1 MITIEGAQA
10 VARFSQFDL
19 ADYATF
25 LKLKRT
31 VPAPEMDLKYDWRS
45 DSYTV
50 KMPSRYAAALGCDAS
65 AVSSHAALPLAA
77 FLFDYQRWFMKL
89 ALERKRYA
97 LFWDCGLGKTPMALE
112 FCRQAMTLTGKR
124 AMVCT
129 FNLIIGEFLEQAERF
144 YGDGLLESRVTPTT
158 SLRGSEHSWT
168 DGDTRQ
174 MLPHSS
180 GPANAEA
187 VAKNEGINRQGAERR
202 GIQANNLPIEVL
214 ETRKD
219 IKLWCVGAG
228 SGLAI
233 MNTEKFMDKKEGL
246 IPELRQL
253 GCFALDESSI
263 LKTGGG
269 TAKWNIIKS
278 TKGIEYKLSGS
289 ATPAPNEA
297 MEYASQASFL
307 ETITNDGEIIWTYF
321 TKDKA
326 GNWYIKPHAMEA
338 FYRFLAGWS
347 NYMRTPAAY
356 GFKDNI
362 RPVPEPEFIVHQ
374 VQATPEQMQEAQ
386 RYRFE
391 IGAGL
396 IGDQRLGVKE
406 RMKLSQI
413 AKGFVYE

>member
-1 MITIEGAQA
+1 VVITIEGNQA
-10 VARFSQFDL
+10 VARFSSFDL

-31 VPAPEMDLKYDWRS
+31 VPAPEMDLKYDWRA
-45 DSYTV
+45 DTYTV
-50 KMPSRYAAALGCDAS
+50 KMPSRYATALGITAEGHCMQR
-65 AVSSHAALPLAA
+65 AVPLAPY
-77 FLFDYQRWFMKL
+77 LFDYQRHFMNI

-112 FCRQAMTLTGKR
+112 FCRQAMALTGKR
-124 AMVCT
+124 AMICT
-129 FNLIIGEFLEQAERF
+129 FNLIIGEFLEQCEQF
-144 YGDGLLESRVTPTT
+144 YGKHLPR
-158 SLRGSEHSWT
+158 RH
-168 DGDTRQ
+168 GDTENIG
-174 MLPHSS
+174 L
-180 GPANAEA
+180 
-187 VAKNEGINRQGAERR
+187 K
-202 GIQANNLPIEVL
+202 IEVL

-219 IKLWCVGAG
+219 IKLWCAGEGAYG
-228 SGLAI
+228 PQSNSTSPQLAI
-233 MNTEKFMDKKEGL
+233 MNTEKFMDKTEGL
-246 IPELRQL
+246 MPELRQL

-307 ETITNDGEIIWTYF
+307 ETITNDGEIIWTF
-321 TKDKA
+321 FSKTKT
-326 GNWYIKPHAMEA
+326 GEWYIKPHAMEA

-374 VQATPEQMQEAQ
+374 VAATAEQMQEAQ

-413 AKGFVYE
+413 AKGFVYENQPLAIGS

>member
-1 MITIEGAQA
+1 VITIEGQHA
-10 VARFSQFDL
+10 VARFCNFDL

-31 VPAPEMDLKYDWRS
+31 VPAPEMDLKYDWRA
-45 DSYTV
+45 DTYTV
-50 KMPSRYAAALGCDAS
+50 KMPARYATALGCAGEG
-65 AVSSHAALPLAA
+65 ACGPQPLKLAE
-77 FLFDYQRWFMKL
+77 FLFDYQRWFIRL

-112 FCRQAMTLTGKR
+112 FCRHAMALTGKR
-124 AMVCT
+124 AMICT
-129 FNLIIGEFLEQAERF
+129 FNLIIGEFLQQCEQF
-144 YGDGLLESRVTPTT
+144 YGESSPR
-158 SLRGSEHSWT
+158 
-168 DGDTRQ
+168 
-174 MLPHSS
+174 
-180 GPANAEA
+180 
-187 VAKNEGINRQGAERR
+187 RR
-202 GIQANNLPIEVL
+202 GDAENVGLEIEVL

-219 IKLWCVGAG
+219 IKLWCAGEGAYG
-228 SGLAI
+228 PQANSTLRPQLAI

-307 ETITNDGEIIWTYF
+307 ETITNDGEIIWTF
-321 TKDKA
+321 FSKTKT
-326 GNWYIKPHAMEA
+326 GEWYIKPHAMEA
-338 FYRFLAGWS
+338 FYRFLSGWS

-356 GFKDNI
+356 GFKDNVK
-362 RPVPEPEFIVHQ
+362 PVPQPEFIVHQ

-396 IGDQRLGVKE
+396 NWRSAHGSE
-406 RMKLSQI
+406 RTDE
-413 AKGFVYE
+413 VEPR

>member
-1 MITIEGAQA
+1 MITIEGNQA

-50 KMPSRYAAALGCDAS
+50 KMPARYANALGITAEGHCMQR
-65 AVSSHAALPLAA
+65 AVPLAPY
-77 FLFDYQRWFMKL
+77 LFDYQRHFMNI

-112 FCRQAMTLTGKR
+112 FCRQAMALTGKR

-129 FNLIIGEFLEQAERF
+129 FNLIIGEFLGQCEQF
-144 YGDGLLESRVTPTT
+144 YGDTL
-158 SLRGSEHSWT
+158 
-168 DGDTRQ
+168 
-174 MLPHSS
+174 
-180 GPANAEA
+180 
-187 VAKNEGINRQGAERR
+187 K
-202 GIQANNLPIEVL
+202 IEVL

-219 IKLWCVGAG
+219 IKLWASESGNPTAG
-228 SGLAI
+228 GGCATCATLGI

-253 GCFALDESSI
+253 GCFVLDESSI

-307 ETITNDGEIIWTYF
+307 ETITNDGEIIWTFF

-326 GNWYIKPHAMEA
+326 GEWYIKPHAMEA
-338 FYRFLAGWS
+338 FYRFLSGWS

-374 VQATPEQMQEAQ
+374 VEATPEQMQEAQ
-386 RYRFE
+386 HYRFE

-413 AKGFVYE
+413 AKGFVYENQPLAIGS

>member
-65 AVSSHAALPLAA
+65 AAGSQVGLPLAA

-112 FCRQAMTLTGKR
+112 FCRQAMALTGKR

-129 FNLIIGEFLEQAERF
+129 FNLIIGEFLEQCEGF
-144 YGDGLLESRVTPTT
+144 YGNTL
-158 SLRGSEHSWT
+158 
-168 DGDTRQ
+168 
-174 MLPHSS
+174 
-180 GPANAEA
+180 
-187 VAKNEGINRQGAERR
+187 K
-202 GIQANNLPIEVL
+202 IEVL

-219 IKLWCVGAG
+219 IKLWAG
-228 SGLAI
+228 EPTFTAEARRRGEQQGCKCKVVSPRQVEDGECSIYGKDWDATESTPTPRLGI
-233 MNTEKFMDKKEGL
+233 MNTEKFMDKKEGM

-307 ETITNDGEIIWTYF
+307 ETITNDGEIIWTF
-321 TKDKA
+321 FSKTKT
-326 GNWYIKPHAMEA
+326 GEWYIKPHAMEA

>member
-1 MITIEGAQA
+1 MITIEGNQA
-10 VARFSQFDL
+10 VARFGPVFDL
-19 ADYATF
+19 AEYATF

-31 VPAPEMDLKYDWRS
+31 VPAPEMDLKYDWKL
-45 DSYTV
+45 DTYTV
-50 KMPSRYAAALGCDAS
+50 KMPARYAGALGCVGS
-65 AVSSHAALPLAA
+65 TYQPPEIALAPYLW
-77 FLFDYQRWFMKL
+77 DYQRYFQRV

-112 FCRQAMTLTGKR
+112 FCRNAALLTGKR
-124 AMVCT
+124 AMLCT
-129 FNLIIGEFLEQAERF
+129 FDSIIRSEFIPQRDQF
-144 YGDGLLESRVTPTT
+144 YGDT
-158 SLRGSEHSWT
+158 
-168 DGDTRQ
+168 
-174 MLPHSS
+174 
-180 GPANAEA
+180 
-187 VAKNEGINRQGAERR
+187 
-202 GIQANNLPIEVL
+202 LPIEVL

-219 IKLWCVGAG
+219 IRLWASEDLTAKVAENAKVCSCTVLSPRQVEDGRC
-228 SGLAI
+228 SICEKDWEESKPTPRLAI
-233 MNTEKFMDKKEGL
+233 MNTEKFMDKTEGL
-246 IPELRQL
+246 MPELRQL

-307 ETITNDGEIIWTYF
+307 ETITNDGEIIWTFF

-326 GNWYIKPHAMEA
+326 GEWYIKPHALEA
-338 FYRFLAGWS
+338 FYRFLSGWS

-356 GFKDNI
+356 GFKDNVK
-362 RPVPEPEFIVHQ
+362 PVPQPEFIVHQ
-374 VQATPEQMQEAQ
+374 VQATPEQMEEAQ
-386 RYRFE
+386 RYRFQ

-413 AKGFVYE
+413 AKGFVYEQ

>member
-1 MITIEGAQA
+1 MITIEGAHA

-50 KMPSRYAAALGCDAS
+50 RMPSRYAAALGVDGEAL
-65 AVSSHAALPLAA
+65 HAAAASSPLAPY
-77 FLFDYQRWFMKL
+77 LFDYQQWFMQQ

-112 FCRQAMTLTGKR
+112 FCRQAMALTGKR
-124 AMVCT
+124 AMICT
-129 FNLIIGEFLEQAERF
+129 FNLIIGEFLEQCEQF
-144 YGDGLLESRVTPTT
+144 YGESSPRR
-158 SLRGSEHSWT
+158 RGDAENSGE
-168 DGDTRQ
+168 GDLT
-174 MLPHSS
+174 
-180 GPANAEA
+180 AE
-187 VAKNEGINRQGAERR
+187 VAKERKGGLR
-202 GIQANNLPIEVL
+202 IEVL
-214 ETRKD
+214 ENRKD
-219 IKLWCVGAG
+219 IRLWCVGAG

-307 ETITNDGEIIWTYF
+307 ETITNDGEIIWTF
-321 TKDKA
+321 FSKTKD
-326 GNWYIKPHAMEA
+326 GEWYIKPHAMEA

-362 RPVPEPEFIVHQ
+362 RPVPQPEFIVHQ
-374 VQATPEQMQEAQ
+374 VAATPEQMAEAQ

-396 IGDQRLGVKE
+396 IGEQRLGVKE

-413 AKGFVYE
+413 AKGFVYEQ